1 MLDYDEAE
9 IGAVTAEF
17 PDGKILMCAFHREQA
32 WERWSRSEDNVP
44 SEDREEFLRHLRAV
58 ADAPSEETLQ
68 EAIQSLEEKSFYRG
82 SLRRYVES
90 KWLSVKESWC
100 RACIA
105 PGFHLPVTTN
115 NGVETLNK
123 SLKHFY
129 LKLSSS
135 ASLSNLVQI
144 IFKDFLP
151 DLYQTYLMLNF
162 RSTSNFKPYQGI
174 PSYLHDRPHHIV
186 QHMLKR
192 LSKGEEDFQSSDIS
206 LNTVGLYTVKSDSRK
221 YTVSLGSESAYPDCS
236 CDDFR
241 RNFLPCKHMFAV
253 FTFTN
258 SDFLDLPLLYRSNP
272 LLTLDTSSVKT
283 HSGLCALTRQ
293 PVTEEAISSTK
304 EDSIDTVKV
313 QRNVL
318 SKLKHIQTL
327 VYLCKDNNTLQ
338 NANDL
343 LEEVATALKENVPH
357 DANLPLGP
365 SAKLRKLPTRRKYF
379 RRHGKY
385 QRRVGAKAQ
394 KMRAAAV
401 LEIGNMARKKPMKA
415 KIHSKTRTP
424 PSLDGPVLTDNPP
437 SLDGPVLTDNPPSL
451 DVPVLADNP
460 PSLDGPVLA
469 DNPPSLD
476 GPVLADNPPSPD
488 GPVLADNLPSSL
500 DGPVLADN
508 PPSPDGPVLADN
520 LPSSLDGP
528 VLADNP
534 PSLHGPVLA
543 DNPPSLDGP
552 ISPHKPEY
560 FTELHVVVQQ

>member
-1 MLDYDEAE
+1 MYMDYTSDLSMKDRRRSILMNDLRKRLQNDPDYGDTRIYVSLPLADGHNNHIPSPESVMGNRVDDTVKTKIREFVSDGITNLDYDEAE

-365 SAKLRKLPTRRKYF
+365 SAKLRKLPTRRKIF
-379 RRHGKY
+379 
-385 QRRVGAKAQ
+385 QTAWEVSAQ
-394 KMRAAAV
+394 SRCQ
-401 LEIGNMARKKPMKA
+401 
-415 KIHSKTRTP
+415 
-424 PSLDGPVLTDNPP
+424 
-437 SLDGPVLTDNPPSL
+437 
-451 DVPVLADNP
+451 
-460 PSLDGPVLA
+460 
-469 DNPPSLD
+469 
-476 GPVLADNPPSPD
+476 SPKD
-488 GPVLADNLPSSL
+488 ASCSS
-500 DGPVLADN
+500 VRN
-508 PPSPDGPVLADN
+508 W
-520 LPSSLDGP
+520 
-528 VLADNP
+528 
-534 PSLHGPVLA
+534 
-543 DNPPSLDGP
+543 
-552 ISPHKPEY
+552 
-560 FTELHVVVQQ
+560 

>member
-1 MLDYDEAE
+1 MDAVSGFNVSCKKSDGIIGWVSNENQLDNLIETHRLETGAAFVSWHDNKTRKAEVSKTPRLLWHHPNLPINGPAFSLGRHVIKLCQYGKGRKRNTSNQSTLDYDEAE

-437 SLDGPVLTDNPPSL
+437 SLDGSIRQ
-451 DVPVLADNP
+451 
-460 PSLDGPVLA
+460 
-469 DNPPSLD
+469 
-476 GPVLADNPPSPD
+476 
-488 GPVLADNLPSSL
+488 SSL
-500 DGPVLADN
+500 TGWPGL
-508 PPSPDGPVLADN
+508 GRQ
-520 LPSSLDGP
+520 SSLTGWP
-528 VLADNP
+528 
-534 PSLHGPVLA
+534 G
-543 DNPPSLDGP
+543 LDR
-552 ISPHKPEY
+552 
-560 FTELHVVVQQ
+560 